1 METGVC
7 ASLFDFKFKGFMTPK
22 IIKILYWVIIILIGL
37 GVFFNII
44 TGFSAGMIPGII
56 TLIVAPLIG
65 FLLVMAARV
74 YMEVIMVFFRMLG
87 LLEGMA
93 AAKGVCAAQTPSIFS
108 NE

>member
-7 ASLFDFKFKGFMTPK
+7 ASLFDFKFKGFVTPR
-22 IIKILYWVIIILIGL
+22 IIKILYWLVIILIGL
-37 GVFFNII
+37 GVFINII
-44 TGFSAGMIPGII
+44 NGFASGMVPGII
-56 TLIVAPLIG
+56 TLIAAPLIG

-93 AAKGVCAAQTPSIFS
+93 AAKGVCVAQASSNSPS
-108 NE
+108 E